1 MRGFTSGKGL
11 IFKQLI
17 NCLNVI
23 FLFHSFIGPTVKGGP
38 KGVGSDRKK
47 REKMREGKSR
57 KWRRLRRGSR
67 EGSNVKGRWYRREE
81 EIGWEREGR
90 MEGGESE
97 KGEVLREKRRYR
109 KAGEKDGHVCGR
121 GGGEFGVQKSCCLKE
136 FVFIQVFVKRSLV
149 LYF

>member
-38 KGVGSDRKK
+38 KGGGEVKERRERRWG
-47 REKMREGKSR
+47 REKAESEGGWGGEAGKEATLKEGDTEERRRLVGRGKGGWKEGKV
-57 KWRRLRRGSR
+57 RRG
-67 EGSNVKGRWYRREE
+67 KF
-81 EIGWEREGR
+81 
-90 MEGGESE
+90 SE
-97 KGEVLREKRRYR
+97 KKRRYR

-121 GGGEFGVQKSCCLKE
+121 GGVVWCSKELLFKGVCVHTSFC
-136 FVFIQVFVKRSLV
+136 
-149 LYF
+149 